1 MTAYSRQLQKIVDEY
16 IEAGQPWP
24 ASSREIAAW
33 AVRNGKWEPQPSSVV
48 DQCASRLARAMRE
61 EHLVDPQGR
70 TIRAK
75 LVARV
80 ERNGEQIPL
89 WADIRDPNLSR
100 EHVQISCQQRRQQIF
115 GDCRQLKID
124 LDSYNENRNSGEQ
137 LEIVFDFTPDLAEAE
152 AMAAL
157 TT

>member
-1 MTAYSRQLQKIVDEY
+1 MTAYNRQLQRIVNDY
-16 IEAGQPWP
+16 IEAGQTWP

-33 AVRNGKWEPQPSSVV
+33 AIRNGKWQPQPSTII

-61 EHLVDPQGR
+61 EYLVDPQGR

-75 LVARV
+75 HAARM

-89 WADIRDPNLSR
+89 WADIRDPDLSR
-100 EHVQISCQQRRQQIF
+100 EHMQIAFQQRRQQVL
-115 GDCRQLKID
+115 GDCRQLKTD
-124 LDSYNENRNSGEQ
+124 LDSYNENKNSGEQ
-137 LEIVFDFTPDLAEAE
+137 LEIIFDFTPDLAEIE

-157 TT
+157 TI